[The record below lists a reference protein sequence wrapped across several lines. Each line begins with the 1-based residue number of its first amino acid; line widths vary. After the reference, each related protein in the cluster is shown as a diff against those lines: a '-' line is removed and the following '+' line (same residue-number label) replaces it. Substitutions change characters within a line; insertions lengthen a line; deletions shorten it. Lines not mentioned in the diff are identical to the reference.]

1 MHTLVVSDPGIEEVK
16 VPYHLTPGY
25 PSLPAQAYSNML
37 DEEVDEEALRRS
49 TQFVSGTLSIPVH
62 AYPSFLP
69 DS

>member
-1 MHTLVVSDPGIEEVK
+1 MDDPLRTEEVK
-16 VPYHLTPGY
+16 VSPGY

-37 DEEVDEEALRRS
+37 DEEVDKEALRRS